1 MKYRFKF
8 SIIMSIYNVEKYIE
22 EAVESVINQD
32 IGFEEN
38 VQIIFVNDGSP
49 DNSGD
54 ICLKYK
60 ELYPNNI
67 IYVEKENGGLSSAK
81 NVGLNYIEGEYVNF
95 FDSDDILP
103 SNVLSEIYSFMQK
116 NKTCV
121 DFATIPLYFFE
132 AQKGIHPK
140 YKYLGNKNRI
150 VDLLQEPYN
159 FILSG
164 AASFYKS
171 EIFDNFRFD
180 ETYLGEEDTKLN
192 GSLYLKNPRFGYVCK
207 KGVRYKYR
215 KRFEQASI
223 SDTAKIK
230 PESYRTVIKLLNEII
245 PKKGKLERYQQELI
259 IYELRSRL
267 KQIDIELFENEKE
280 YNDIIKE
287 FSKYINRLDV
297 DYLVY
302 ISKFC
307 DSIALKDLF
316 IKIGKLDY
324 KKLETYMPTHTD
336 ITLQKNEVRDGKL
349 YVDLTFY
356 KYGMSNLEVVAL
368 SSDEIIWPYETKD
381 FSSAFDFEVG
391 NFNGDC
397 THLRRFSFDIDK
409 HKSINFVFIDTK
421 TNYCYPARRIKIGIR
436 DVFNSYNP
444 YIYCKNYRVYFAG
457 RKIKINKLKNAK
469 LSFLKRNVR
478 TILAITKNKKVM
490 PLTRLFNKF
499 DKKYILI
506 NDRFDKAGDN
516 GEALFKYINK
526 FEPEMAKY
534 TYYVISGKCDDYKRM
549 KKYGKVVKHGS
560 IKHRILFLN
569 ASHIYSS
576 HTMPEFYN
584 AYKVSYLRYFRDLF
598 NYKFIWLQHGI
609 TQNDISKAA
618 NRYIKKID
626 YVTTCT
632 NAEFAEFNQ
641 DKYCFDKNQ
650 VILTGFSRFDFL
662 ENTPKNIITMAPTW
676 RRGYGNSE
684 GRKEDFVET
693 KYYEEYSKILTDKK
707 LIDKLKEKKLVLNF
721 VLHPEMLNYVQD
733 FTKYENDVIKITRPE
748 DINYSKIF
756 SDSKLFIT
764 DYSSTFFDFA
774 YLKKPEIFFQFDKE
788 TFYEIQYKK
797 GYFNHDTDAFGD
809 VLTTSKKVV
818 SKIIYY
824 IDNNFEVED
833 KYIKR
838 INNTFKYVD
847 KNNSRRIVDETYRR
861 IN

>member
-1 MKYRFKF
+1 MEYKFKF
-8 SIIMSIYNVEKYIE
+8 SIIMSVYNVEKYIE
-22 EAVESVINQD
+22 EAVDSIINQD

-38 VQIIFVNDGSP
+38 VQLIFVNDGSP
-49 DNSGD
+49 DNSKD

-67 IYVEKENGGLSSAK
+67 VYVEKENGGLASAK

-95 FDSDDILP
+95 FDADDILP
-103 SNVLSEIYSFMQK
+103 INVLSEVYSFMQK

-132 AQKGIHPK
+132 AQRGIHPK

-164 AASFYKS
+164 AASFYKNKV
-171 EIFDNFRFD
+171 FDDFRFD
-180 ETYLGEEDTKLN
+180 ETYVGEEDTKLN
-192 GSLYLKNPRFGYVCK
+192 GLLYLKNPRFGYICK

-215 KRFEQASI
+215 KRFEQVSI
-223 SDTAKIK
+223 SDTAKVK
-230 PESYRTVIKLLNEII
+230 PESYKTVIKLLNEII
-245 PKKGKLERYQQELI
+245 PKNGILEKYQQELI

-267 KQIDIELFENEKE
+267 KQIDIELFESEKE

-287 FSKYINRLDV
+287 FSKYIKRLDV

-302 ISKFC
+302 VSKFC

-316 IKIGKLDY
+316 IKTGNLDY

-336 ITLQKNEVRDGKL
+336 ITLQKNEIRDGKL

-368 SSDEIIWPYETKD
+368 SGDDMVKPYESND
-381 FSSAFDFEVG
+381 FNSAFDFEIG
-391 NFNGDC
+391 NFEGDC
-397 THLRRFSFDIDK
+397 THLRRFAFELDK
-409 HKSINFVFIDTK
+409 HKSINFVFINTK
-421 TNYCYPARRIKIGIR
+421 TNYCYPARKIKIGIR
-436 DVFNSYNP
+436 DIFNSYNP
-444 YIYCKNYRVYFAG
+444 YIYYKNYRVYFAG
-457 RKIKINKLKNAK
+457 RKIKINKLRNAK

-478 TILAITKNKKVM
+478 TILAIVKNKKIV
-490 PLTRLFNKF
+490 PLTRLFSKF

-526 FEPEMAKY
+526 YEPELAKR
-534 TYYVISGKCDDYKRM
+534 TYYAISAKCDDYKRM

-560 IKHRILFLN
+560 VKHRILFLN

-584 AYKVSYLRYFRDLF
+584 AYKPCNLRLFRDLF
-598 NYKFIWLQHGI
+598 DYKFVWLQHGI

-632 NAEFAEFNQ
+632 NAEFAEFSQ
-641 DKYCFDKNQ
+641 DKYCFDDGQ
-650 VILTGFSRFDFL
+650 VILTGFSRFDYL

-676 RRGYGNSE
+676 RRGYGNSD

-693 KYYEEYSKILTDKK
+693 KYYEKYSKILTDQK
-707 LIDKLKEKKLVLNF
+707 LIKALEKDNLVLEF
-721 VLHPEMLNYVQD
+721 VLHPEMLNYVED
-733 FTKYENDVIKITRPE
+733 FVKYENKVIKIVRPE

-774 YLKKPEIFFQFDKE
+774 YLKKPEIFFQFDKDE
-788 TFYEIQYKK
+788 FYQIQYKK
-797 GYFNHDTDAFGD
+797 GYFNHETDAFGD
-809 VLTTSKKVV
+809 VLYTSKKVV
-818 SKIIYY
+818 DKIIYY
-824 IDNNFEVED
+824 INNDFKVEN
-833 KYIKR
+833 KYLKR
-838 INNTFKYVD
+838 IDDTFKYVD
-847 KNNSRRIVDETYRR
+847 KNNSKRIIEETYK
-861 IN
+861 NK